1 MIKLEYPVIV
11 EGKYDKITLENVID
25 ATIIPTNGFSLFKD
39 KDKCNM
45 IRALAQKKGIIVL
58 TDSDSAGNMIRA
70 YIKKIA
76 GSCRIINLYTPR
88 ISGKEKRKP
97 HSGKEGIL
105 GVEGMDTDLLKELFS
120 SNGINFSQTDD
131 KTPKITKNDL
141 YFLGLSG
148 GENCTEKRKELLKEI
163 GLPENLSSSAMLD
176 VVNTLYTPEE
186 FQEVINKWQAEN

>member
-25 ATIIPTNGFSLFKD
+25 ATIIPTNGFSIFKD
-39 KDKCNM
+39 KDKCSM

-76 GSCRIINLYTPR
+76 GDCKIINLYTPR
-88 ISGKEKRKP
+88 ISGKEKRKTQ
-97 HSGKEGIL
+97 SGKEGIL

-120 SNGINFSQTDD
+120 ANGIDFSQRDA
-131 KTPKITKNDL
+131 KGSKITKNDF

-148 GENCTEKRKELLKEI
+148 GQNSAEKRKELLKEI

-176 VVNTLYTPEE
+176 VINTLYTPEE
-186 FQEVINKWQAEN
+186 FQEVIIKWQAEN

>member
-1 MIKLEYPVIV
+1 MIRLEYPVIV

-39 KDKCNM
+39 KEKCSM

-58 TDSDSAGNMIRA
+58 TDSDNAGNMIRA

-76 GSCRIINLYTPR
+76 GDCRIINLYTPR

-105 GVEGMDTDLLKELFS
+105 GVEGMETSLLEELFS
-120 SNGINFSQTDD
+120 QNGIDFSQEDA

-148 GENCTEKRKELLKEI
+148 GENCTEKRKGLLKEL

-176 VVNTLYTPEE
+176 VINTLYTPEKFRE
-186 FQEVINKWQAEN
+186 AVNKWQAEN